1 MGPIDIIYCVH
12 KRPYDGLRITLYTIW
27 RAFGKV
33 FVYLHKETFLT
44 DYWSFC
50 LEIHSTFSTFSPQ
63 VESLKYWKIVS
74 HDPENTIWF
83 KKYILRKVG
92 QELSRVLNQEH
103 LPGDFSRILD
113 QHYYH
118 TNYKIL
124 NILQSFRTLH
134 VNASH
139 NVIIDF
145 RVELLVLI
153 TLRLCCGS
161 GCMNFSP
168 KSLPFA

>member
-1 MGPIDIIYCVH
+1 MCTQKAVRWPTNHFIYN
-12 KRPYDGLRITLYTIW
+12 LESIW
-27 RAFGKV
+27 K
-33 FVYLHKETFLT
+33 
-44 DYWSFC
+44 SFC
-50 LEIHSTFSTFSPQ
+50 ISSQRNVFDRLLKLLLGDSFNFLNFFSPQ

-83 KKYILRKVG
+83 KKYILWL
-92 QELSRVLNQEH
+92 ELSRVLIQEH

>member
-1 MGPIDIIYCVH
+1 MGHESLYIQFGEHLEKFLYIFTKKRFWQIIEAFA
-12 KRPYDGLRITLYTIW
+12 W
-27 RAFGKV
+27 RFIQ
-33 FVYLHKETFLT
+33 LSQL
-44 DYWSFC
+44 
-50 LEIHSTFSTFSPQ
+50 FSPQ

-83 KKYILRKVG
+83 KKYILWL
-92 QELSRVLNQEH
+92 ELSRVLIQEH

-134 VNASH
+134 VVNTSH
-139 NVIIDF
+139 NVIIDLSSSF
-145 RVELLVLI
+145 
-153 TLRLCCGS
+153 
-161 GCMNFSP
+161 
-168 KSLPFA
+168 

>member
-1 MGPIDIIYCVH
+1 MCTQKALRTMAYESLYIQFGEHLEKFLYIFTKKRFWQIIEAFA
-12 KRPYDGLRITLYTIW
+12 W
-27 RAFGKV
+27 RFIQ
-33 FVYLHKETFLT
+33 LSQL
-44 DYWSFC
+44 
-50 LEIHSTFSTFSPQ
+50 FSPQ

-83 KKYILRKVG
+83 KKYILWL
-92 QELSRVLNQEH
+92 ELSRVLIQEH

-153 TLRLCCGS
+153 TLRLYCGS

-168 KSLPFA
+168 KSLPFAY

>member
-1 MGPIDIIYCVH
+1 MYTKGPTMGHESLYIQFGEHLEKFLYIFTKKRFWQIIEAFA
-12 KRPYDGLRITLYTIW
+12 W
-27 RAFGKV
+27 RFIQ
-33 FVYLHKETFLT
+33 LSQL
-44 DYWSFC
+44 
-50 LEIHSTFSTFSPQ
+50 FSPQ

-83 KKYILRKVG
+83 KKYILWKVG
-92 QELSRVLNQEH
+92 LELSRVLIQED

-134 VNASH
+134 VNTSH

-145 RVELLVLI
+145 RVELLLVLI
-153 TLRLCCGS
+153 TLRLYCGS

-168 KSLPFA
+168 KSLPFAY